1 MKKKTKTKNKKPFHP
16 RSYKYWSD
24 NENIVN
30 NIMLGIQQLRWNWQI
45 PWKLQITETH
55 KNRKSK

>member
-1 MKKKTKTKNKKPFHP
+1 MKKNKNKNKKPFDP